1 MGERFLIERALP
13 IKALSQEARREKAI
27 RHGHISTL
35 HVWWARRPL
44 VVARA
49 AVLGALLTED
59 AEVDEK
65 FIANLCKWEVHDGDP
80 VGRYLL
86 EQARTLIRKR
96 FGNEPPKV
104 LDSFAG
110 GGSIPLEALRL
121 GCEAYALE
129 YNPVAYIILK
139 ATIEFPQRFRQGIRD
154 EGRGTKEEMHHEHSV
169 ISGLGNLEKGDGIG
183 CSSVSPDQALPSGR
197 NARSDQPNAPS
208 SSFHTHKHCG
218 RMGTREQEG
227 IHPISADCQR
237 FTSGT
242 GDPSGYLQKPSLPEP
257 RGYADNAGSG
267 GGNQPHAQWVD
278 CEPEERD
285 EKREMRNEAVP
296 SSLNPKPSSITDA
309 VRFWGNWVLEQ
320 ARKELSPFYPSVVP
334 HPSPLNPHPSPETPI
349 AYIWSRTIRCPN
361 PSCGA
366 EIPLFRQF
374 WLARK
379 GTRKEI
385 ALAPVV
391 DRDRRCVN
399 FRIVQRQGDSWQVID
414 DSPSNPRPSP
424 LIPNSFDPSKG
435 TVSRGNAVCLVCGTS
450 VKDDYVKA
458 EAQAGRMG
466 HRLVAVVTTKGKG
479 QGRNYRLATE
489 EDMEAFRKAEKAL
502 QNLLQTPSPWA
513 FGLSWVPEESVP
525 THDTRAFFVHLY
537 GQTRWCDL
545 FNPRQLLSLCTFGK
559 WVREAYRQ
567 ILRESG
573 DDEFAKAVATYLAL
587 AFDKLAELASVLT
600 PWEPDV
606 QCARHVFARHAITM
620 VWDYAETNPLANSSG
635 GWINTVFKMLEG
647 LRLSVTKAREPSVY
661 HGSATALPF
670 PDKHFDAVI
679 IDPPYADNVPYAD
692 LSDFFYVWLRRTVG
706 DLYPE
711 AFRWA
716 LTPKDEEAV
725 VNPARFGGGKKG
737 EQIAQAHYQRLM
749 QKSFEEIYRVLKPEG
764 MAVVMFTHRSTEA
777 WERLIQSLLDA
788 GLYPTASFPVH
799 TEMESSTHQR
809 GKGAIRSTILMACRR
824 RPENAPIGWYAQV
837 RAEMEQVIPQRL
849 KEFWDAG
856 IRGADFFISAIGPS
870 VGVFG
875 RFRKVM
881 RPDGRE
887 VSVGELL
894 DEVRT
899 IVTSFALERLGL
911 SRLDEPTRFYVLYR
925 WAYGGDE
932 LEFDEANKL
941 AKSVGAELDRLQE
954 QQRLIKRDGSVV
966 TLLTFTERWQEK
978 TCQGRWMHALENGT
992 VAQLPEIDQLHIALG
1007 FWRRGETEMLAG
1019 FLRQAGIQD
1028 ETHPFWQTAQAILE
1042 VEGLGTR
1049 SEGLGKGENLLPSN
1063 LREEVKALEQLLAS
1077 KRNLLRQAASFAE
1090 SEQPTLFQ
1098 G

>member
-80 VGRYLL
+80 GGRYLL

-139 ATIEFPQRFRQGIRD
+139 ATIEFPQRFG
-154 EGRGTKEEMHHEHSV
+154 
-169 ISGLGNLEKGDGIG
+169 
-183 CSSVSPDQALPSGR
+183 
-197 NARSDQPNAPS
+197 
-208 SSFHTHKHCG
+208 
-218 RMGTREQEG
+218 
-227 IHPISADCQR
+227 
-237 FTSGT
+237 
-242 GDPSGYLQKPSLPEP
+242 QKIVNE
-257 RGYADNAGSG
+257 
-267 GGNQPHAQWVD
+267 V
-278 CEPEERD
+278 
-285 EKREMRNEAVP
+285 KR
-296 SSLNPKPSSITDA
+296 
-309 VRFWGNWVLEQ
+309 WGEWVLEK
-320 ARKELSPFYPSVVP
+320 AREELAEFYPAVGS
-334 HPSPLNPHPSPETPI
+334 ETPI

-379 GTRKEI
+379 DNKRV
-385 ALAPVV
+385 ALKP
-391 DRDRRCVN
+391 
-399 FRIVQRQGDSWQVID
+399 
-414 DSPSNPRPSP
+414 
-424 LIPNSFDPSKG
+424 IPNREAKRVDFAIVHGNDIDFDPSKG

-489 EDMEAFRKAEKAL
+489 EDMEAFRKAEQAL

-513 FGLSWVPEESVP
+513 FGLSWVPEEPSP
-525 THDTRAFFVHLY
+525 GTIGQGGNRPSY
-537 GQTRWCDL
+537 GLTTWGKF

-573 DDEFAKAVATYLAL
+573 DAEFAKAVATYLAL
-587 AFDKLAELASVLT
+587 AVDIHANRNSVLASWT
-600 PWEPDV
+600 PDRENT
-606 QCARHVFARHAITM
+606 RSVFAGHHLHM
-620 VWDYAETNPLANSSG
+620 VWDYSESNPLSG
-635 GWINTVFKMLEG
+635 ASGSWEEALDAPERF
-647 LRLSVTKAREPSVY
+647 LSRESRIPQAGSA
-661 HGSATALPF
+661 HLGSATSLPF

-711 AFRWA
+711 AFQWT

-799 TEMESSTHQR
+799 TEMESSIQQW

-1028 ETHPFWQTAQAILE
+1028 EMHPFWQTAQAILE
-1042 VEGLGTR
+1042 VENNRNGNNASR
-1049 SEGLGKGENLLPSN
+1049 EGSLQDEI
-1063 LREEVKALEQLLAS
+1063 KALEQLLAS
-1077 KRNLLRQAASFAE
+1077 KRNLLRQAESLAE
-1090 SEQPTLFQ
+1090 SEQRTLF
-1098 G
+1098 

>member
-1 MGERFLIERALP
+1 
-13 IKALSQEARREKAI
+13 
-27 RHGHISTL
+27 
-35 HVWWARRPL
+35 
-44 VVARA
+44 
-49 AVLGALLTED
+49 
-59 AEVDEK
+59 
-65 FIANLCKWEVHDGDP
+65 
-80 VGRYLL
+80 
-86 EQARTLIRKR
+86 
-96 FGNEPPKV
+96 
-104 LDSFAG
+104 
-110 GGSIPLEALRL
+110 
-121 GCEAYALE
+121 
-129 YNPVAYIILK
+129 
-139 ATIEFPQRFRQGIRD
+139 
-154 EGRGTKEEMHHEHSV
+154 
-169 ISGLGNLEKGDGIG
+169 
-183 CSSVSPDQALPSGR
+183 
-197 NARSDQPNAPS
+197 
-208 SSFHTHKHCG
+208 
-218 RMGTREQEG
+218 
-227 IHPISADCQR
+227 
-237 FTSGT
+237 
-242 GDPSGYLQKPSLPEP
+242 
-257 RGYADNAGSG
+257 
-267 GGNQPHAQWVD
+267 
-278 CEPEERD
+278 
-285 EKREMRNEAVP
+285 
-296 SSLNPKPSSITDA
+296 
-309 VRFWGNWVLEQ
+309 
-320 ARKELSPFYPSVVP
+320 
-334 HPSPLNPHPSPETPI
+334 
-349 AYIWSRTIRCPN
+349 
-361 PSCGA
+361 
-366 EIPLFRQF
+366 
-374 WLARK
+374 
-379 GTRKEI
+379 
-385 ALAPVV
+385 
-391 DRDRRCVN
+391 
-399 FRIVQRQGDSWQVID
+399 
-414 DSPSNPRPSP
+414 
-424 LIPNSFDPSKG
+424 
-435 TVSRGNAVCLVCGTS
+435 LVCGTS

-479 QGRNYRLATE
+479 KGRNYRLATE
-489 EDMEAFRKAEKAL
+489 EDMEAFRKAEEAL

-513 FGLSWVPEESVP
+513 FGLSWVPEEPSP
-525 THDTRAFFVHLY
+525 GTIGQGGNRPSY
-537 GQTRWCDL
+537 GLTTWGKF
-545 FNPRQLLSLCTFGK
+545 FNPRQLLALCTFGK

-573 DDEFAKAVATYLAL
+573 DAEFAKAVATYLAL
-587 AFDKLAELASVLT
+587 AIGNMQNYNCLLSGWDNRGETMWNTFSGHNLHMQWSYGEANPISGATGS
-600 PWEPDV
+600 WE
-606 QCARHVFARHAITM
+606 
-620 VWDYAETNPLANSSG
+620 SS
-635 GWINTVFKMLEG
+635 LERILG
-647 LRLSVTKAREPSVY
+647 VCLREGSISQSGVVHL
-661 HGSATALPF
+661 GSAASLPF
-670 PDKHFDAVI
+670 EAESFDAVI
-679 IDPPYADNVPYAD
+679 IDPPYHDNVPYAD

-711 AFRWA
+711 AFQWT

-725 VNPARFGGGKKG
+725 VNPARFGGGKRG

-809 GKGAIRSTILMACRR
+809 GKGAIQSTILMACRR

-978 TCQGRWMHALENGT
+978 TCQGRWMHALENGA

-1007 FWRRGETEMLAG
+1007 FWRRGETDMLAG

>member
-1 MGERFLIERALP
+1 
-13 IKALSQEARREKAI
+13 
-27 RHGHISTL
+27 
-35 HVWWARRPL
+35 
-44 VVARA
+44 
-49 AVLGALLTED
+49 
-59 AEVDEK
+59 
-65 FIANLCKWEVHDGDP
+65 
-80 VGRYLL
+80 
-86 EQARTLIRKR
+86 
-96 FGNEPPKV
+96 
-104 LDSFAG
+104 
-110 GGSIPLEALRL
+110 
-121 GCEAYALE
+121 
-129 YNPVAYIILK
+129 
-139 ATIEFPQRFRQGIRD
+139 
-154 EGRGTKEEMHHEHSV
+154 
-169 ISGLGNLEKGDGIG
+169 
-183 CSSVSPDQALPSGR
+183 
-197 NARSDQPNAPS
+197 
-208 SSFHTHKHCG
+208 
-218 RMGTREQEG
+218 
-227 IHPISADCQR
+227 
-237 FTSGT
+237 
-242 GDPSGYLQKPSLPEP
+242 
-257 RGYADNAGSG
+257 
-267 GGNQPHAQWVD
+267 
-278 CEPEERD
+278 
-285 EKREMRNEAVP
+285 
-296 SSLNPKPSSITDA
+296 
-309 VRFWGNWVLEQ
+309 
-320 ARKELSPFYPSVVP
+320 
-334 HPSPLNPHPSPETPI
+334 
-349 AYIWSRTIRCPN
+349 
-361 PSCGA
+361 
-366 EIPLFRQF
+366 
-374 WLARK
+374 
-379 GTRKEI
+379 
-385 ALAPVV
+385 
-391 DRDRRCVN
+391 
-399 FRIVQRQGDSWQVID
+399 
-414 DSPSNPRPSP
+414 
-424 LIPNSFDPSKG
+424 
-435 TVSRGNAVCLVCGTS
+435 LVCGTS

-489 EDMEAFRKAEKAL
+489 EDMEAFRKAEEAL

-513 FGLSWVPEESVP
+513 FGLSWVPEEPSP
-525 THDTRAFFVHLY
+525 GTIGQGGNRPSY
-537 GQTRWCDL
+537 GLTTWGKF
-545 FNPRQLLSLCTFGK
+545 FNPRQLLALCTFGK

-567 ILRESG
+567 VLRESG
-573 DDEFAKAVATYLAL
+573 DAEFAKAVTTYLAFTMNIH
-587 AFDKLAELASVLT
+587 ANFNTVVSR
-600 PWEPDV
+600 WEPV
-606 QCARHVFARHAITM
+606 AQVSQVAFSGHRLAMA
-620 VWDYAETNPLANSSG
+620 WDYAERNPVGEAM
-635 GWINTVFKMLEG
+635 GWLSALN
-647 LRLSVTKAREPSVY
+647 SVTAGLKNAVAASHSRAIKGSV
-661 HGSATALPF
+661 HLGSATSLPF

-711 AFRWA
+711 AFRWT

-764 MAVVMFTHRSTEA
+764 MAVVMFTHRSTKA
-777 WERLIQSLLDA
+777 WEWLIQSLLDA

-809 GKGAIRSTILMACRR
+809 GKGAIQSTILMACRR

-978 TCQGRWMHALENGT
+978 TCQGRWMHALENGA

>member
-1 MGERFLIERALP
+1 MA
-13 IKALSQEARREKAI
+13 
-27 RHGHISTL
+27 
-35 HVWWARRPL
+35 
-44 VVARA
+44 
-49 AVLGALLTED
+49 
-59 AEVDEK
+59 
-65 FIANLCKWEVHDGDP
+65 
-80 VGRYLL
+80 
-86 EQARTLIRKR
+86 
-96 FGNEPPKV
+96 
-104 LDSFAG
+104 
-110 GGSIPLEALRL
+110 
-121 GCEAYALE
+121 
-129 YNPVAYIILK
+129 
-139 ATIEFPQRFRQGIRD
+139 
-154 EGRGTKEEMHHEHSV
+154 
-169 ISGLGNLEKGDGIG
+169 
-183 CSSVSPDQALPSGR
+183 
-197 NARSDQPNAPS
+197 
-208 SSFHTHKHCG
+208 
-218 RMGTREQEG
+218 
-227 IHPISADCQR
+227 
-237 FTSGT
+237 
-242 GDPSGYLQKPSLPEP
+242 
-257 RGYADNAGSG
+257 
-267 GGNQPHAQWVD
+267 
-278 CEPEERD
+278 
-285 EKREMRNEAVP
+285 
-296 SSLNPKPSSITDA
+296 
-309 VRFWGNWVLEQ
+309 
-320 ARKELSPFYPSVVP
+320 
-334 HPSPLNPHPSPETPI
+334 
-349 AYIWSRTIRCPN
+349 
-361 PSCGA
+361 
-366 EIPLFRQF
+366 
-374 WLARK
+374 
-379 GTRKEI
+379 
-385 ALAPVV
+385 
-391 DRDRRCVN
+391 
-399 FRIVQRQGDSWQVID
+399 
-414 DSPSNPRPSP
+414 
-424 LIPNSFDPSKG
+424 
-435 TVSRGNAVCLVCGTS
+435 
-450 VKDDYVKA
+450 
-458 EAQAGRMG
+458 
-466 HRLVAVVTTKGKG
+466 
-479 QGRNYRLATE
+479 
-489 EDMEAFRKAEKAL
+489 
-502 QNLLQTPSPWA
+502 
-513 FGLSWVPEESVP
+513 
-525 THDTRAFFVHLY
+525 
-537 GQTRWCDL
+537 
-545 FNPRQLLSLCTFGK
+545 
-559 WVREAYRQ
+559 
-567 ILRESG
+567 
-573 DDEFAKAVATYLAL
+573 
-587 AFDKLAELASVLT
+587 
-600 PWEPDV
+600 
-606 QCARHVFARHAITM
+606 
-620 VWDYAETNPLANSSG
+620 WDYAEVNAIEAAPGSWLNGITQVFGGMNLAFASKSFHG
-635 GWINTVFKMLEG
+635 
-647 LRLSVTKAREPSVY
+647 SV
-661 HGSATALPF
+661 HLGSATSLPF

-799 TEMESSTHQR
+799 TEMEASTHQR
-809 GKGAIRSTILMACRR
+809 GKGAIQSTILMACRR

-954 QQRLIKRDGSVV
+954 QQRLINRDGSVV

>member
-1 MGERFLIERALP
+1 
-13 IKALSQEARREKAI
+13 
-27 RHGHISTL
+27 
-35 HVWWARRPL
+35 
-44 VVARA
+44 
-49 AVLGALLTED
+49 
-59 AEVDEK
+59 
-65 FIANLCKWEVHDGDP
+65 
-80 VGRYLL
+80 
-86 EQARTLIRKR
+86 
-96 FGNEPPKV
+96 
-104 LDSFAG
+104 
-110 GGSIPLEALRL
+110 
-121 GCEAYALE
+121 
-129 YNPVAYIILK
+129 
-139 ATIEFPQRFRQGIRD
+139 
-154 EGRGTKEEMHHEHSV
+154 
-169 ISGLGNLEKGDGIG
+169 
-183 CSSVSPDQALPSGR
+183 
-197 NARSDQPNAPS
+197 
-208 SSFHTHKHCG
+208 
-218 RMGTREQEG
+218 
-227 IHPISADCQR
+227 
-237 FTSGT
+237 
-242 GDPSGYLQKPSLPEP
+242 
-257 RGYADNAGSG
+257 
-267 GGNQPHAQWVD
+267 
-278 CEPEERD
+278 
-285 EKREMRNEAVP
+285 MRNEAVP
-296 SSLNPKPSSITDA
+296 SSLNPKPSSLTDA

-320 ARKELSPFYPSVVP
+320 AQKELSPFYPSAVP

-379 GTRKEI
+379 GTRDKGRGARKEI

-391 DRDRRCVN
+391 DRDRRCIN

-513 FGLSWVPEESVP
+513 FRLSWVPEEPSRLVGAGQQQSVE
-525 THDTRAFFVHLY
+525 ASY
-537 GQTRWCDL
+537 GFLQWGKF
-545 FNPRQLLSLCTFGK
+545 FNPRQLLALCTFGK

-587 AFDKLAELASVLT
+587 LLDFTAQYNCALASWKVDA
-600 PWEPDV
+600 E
-606 QCARHVFARHAITM
+606 AIRNAFSGHHLHM
-620 VWDYAETNPLANSSG
+620 AWDYAEVNAIEAAPGSWLNGITQVFGGMNLAFASKSFHG
-635 GWINTVFKMLEG
+635 
-647 LRLSVTKAREPSVY
+647 SV
-661 HGSATALPF
+661 HLGSATSLPF
-670 PDKHFDAVI
+670 PDKHFDAVV

-711 AFRWA
+711 AFRWT

-809 GKGAIRSTILMACRR
+809 GKGAIQSTILMACRR

-925 WAYGGDE
+925 WAYGGGE

-1042 VEGLGTR
+1042 VENNRNGNNASR
-1049 SEGLGKGENLLPSN
+1049 EGSLQDEI
-1063 LREEVKALEQLLAS
+1063 KALEQLLAS
-1077 KRNLLRQAASFAE
+1077 KRNLLRQAESLAE
-1090 SEQPTLFQ
+1090 SEQRTLF
-1098 G
+1098 

>member
-1 MGERFLIERALP
+1 MAQRFLIERALP
-13 IKALSQEARREKAI
+13 IKALSEEARREKAI

-59 AEVDEK
+59 DDVDER

-80 VGRYLL
+80 AGRYLL
-86 EQARTLIRKR
+86 EQARNLIRKR
-96 FGNEPPKV
+96 FGDQPPKV

-121 GCEAYALE
+121 GCKAYALE

-139 ATIEFPQRFRQGIRD
+139 ATIEFPQRFG
-154 EGRGTKEEMHHEHSV
+154 
-169 ISGLGNLEKGDGIG
+169 
-183 CSSVSPDQALPSGR
+183 
-197 NARSDQPNAPS
+197 
-208 SSFHTHKHCG
+208 
-218 RMGTREQEG
+218 
-227 IHPISADCQR
+227 
-237 FTSGT
+237 
-242 GDPSGYLQKPSLPEP
+242 QKIVNE
-257 RGYADNAGSG
+257 
-267 GGNQPHAQWVD
+267 V
-278 CEPEERD
+278 
-285 EKREMRNEAVP
+285 KR
-296 SSLNPKPSSITDA
+296 
-309 VRFWGNWVLEQ
+309 WGEWVLEK
-320 ARKELSPFYPSVVP
+320 AREELAEFYPAVS
-334 HPSPLNPHPSPETPI
+334 SETPI
-349 AYIWSRTIRCPN
+349 AYIWSRTIKCPN

-379 GTRKEI
+379 DNKKV
-385 ALAPVV
+385 ALKP
-391 DRDRRCVN
+391 
-399 FRIVQRQGDSWQVID
+399 
-414 DSPSNPRPSP
+414 
-424 LIPNSFDPSKG
+424 IPNREANRVDFAIVHGNDIDFDPSKG
-435 TVSRGNAVCLVCGTS
+435 TVSKGNAVCLVCGTS
-450 VKDDYVKA
+450 VKDKYVKA

-466 HRLVAVVTTKGKG
+466 HRLVAVVTTRGKG
-479 QGRNYRLATE
+479 QGRNYRLATK
-489 EDMEAFRKAEKAL
+489 EDFEAFRKAQQAL
-502 QNLLQTPSPWA
+502 QNLTQTPSPWA
-513 FGLSWVPEESVP
+513 FGLSWVPEEEVEQIKKRP
-525 THDTRAFFVHLY
+525 LPVWLDDLY
-537 GQTRWCDL
+537 LYNMPRWCDL

-567 ILRESG
+567 ILQET
-573 DDEFAKAVATYLAL
+573 DDLKFAKAVATYLAL
-587 AFDKLAELASVLT
+587 AMDRLADYNATLCLWHVTGEKIA
-600 PWEPDV
+600 
-606 QCARHVFARHAITM
+606 HVFTQHDLKMA
-620 VWDYAETNPLANSSG
+620 WDYVEINPFS
-635 GWINTVFKMLEG
+635 
-647 LRLSVTKAREPSVY
+647 SVTGAWQGAVDWLVRYLTRESRIPQAGFA
-661 HGSATALPF
+661 HLGSAASLPF

-679 IDPPYADNVPYAD
+679 IDPPYHDNVPYAD
-692 LSDFFYVWLRRTVG
+692 LSDFFYVWLRRTIG

-711 AFRWA
+711 AFKWT

-799 TEMESSTHQR
+799 TEMEASTHQR

-881 RPDGRE
+881 HPDGRE
-887 VSVGELL
+887 VSIGELL

-899 IVTSFALERLGL
+899 IVTNFALERLGF

-941 AKSVGAELDRLQE
+941 AKSVGGELDALQE
-954 QQRLIKRDGSVV
+954 QQRLIKRDGSTV
-966 TLLTFTERWQEK
+966 TLLTFTERWQDK
-978 TCQGRWMHALENGT
+978 ICQGRWRQALENGT
-992 VAQLPEIDQLHIALG
+992 VAQLPEIDQLHIALS
-1007 FWRRGETEMLAG
+1007 FWRLGETENLAK

-1042 VEGLGTR
+1042 AESNHNGNRTNSEAKVQKGRGSGSRETGLQ
-1049 SEGLGKGENLLPSN
+1049 
-1063 LREEVKALEQLLAS
+1063 EEVKALEQLLAS
-1077 KRNLLRQAASFAE
+1077 KRSVLRQAASLAE
-1090 SEQPTLFQ
+1090 SQQQTLF
-1098 G
+1098 

>member
-1 MGERFLIERALP
+1 MPKE
-13 IKALSQEARREKAI
+13 
-27 RHGHISTL
+27 T
-35 HVWWARRPL
+35 PL
-44 VVARA
+44 TVI
-49 AVLGALLTED
+49 G
-59 AEVDEK
+59 
-65 FIANLCKWEVHDGDP
+65 NL
-80 VGRYLL
+80 
-86 EQARTLIRKR
+86 
-96 FGNEPPKV
+96 
-104 LDSFAG
+104 
-110 GGSIPLEALRL
+110 
-121 GCEAYALE
+121 ALE
-129 YNPVAYIILK
+129 SLL
-139 ATIEFPQRFRQGIRD
+139 
-154 EGRGTKEEMHHEHSV
+154 
-169 ISGLGNLEKGDGIG
+169 SGLKTACQVQSAQR
-183 CSSVSPDQALPSGR
+183 CS
-197 NARSDQPNAPS
+197 
-208 SSFHTHKHCG
+208 
-218 RMGTREQEG
+218 
-227 IHPISADCQR
+227 IH
-237 FTSGT
+237 
-242 GDPSGYLQKPSLPEP
+242 L
-257 RGYADNAGSG
+257 
-267 GGNQPHAQWVD
+267 
-278 CEPEERD
+278 
-285 EKREMRNEAVP
+285 
-296 SSLNPKPSSITDA
+296 
-309 VRFWGNWVLEQ
+309 
-320 ARKELSPFYPSVVP
+320 
-334 HPSPLNPHPSPETPI
+334 
-349 AYIWSRTIRCPN
+349 
-361 PSCGA
+361 
-366 EIPLFRQF
+366 
-374 WLARK
+374 
-379 GTRKEI
+379 
-385 ALAPVV
+385 
-391 DRDRRCVN
+391 
-399 FRIVQRQGDSWQVID
+399 
-414 DSPSNPRPSP
+414 
-424 LIPNSFDPSKG
+424 
-435 TVSRGNAVCLVCGTS
+435 
-450 VKDDYVKA
+450 
-458 EAQAGRMG
+458 
-466 HRLVAVVTTKGKG
+466 
-479 QGRNYRLATE
+479 
-489 EDMEAFRKAEKAL
+489 
-502 QNLLQTPSPWA
+502 
-513 FGLSWVPEESVP
+513 
-525 THDTRAFFVHLY
+525 
-537 GQTRWCDL
+537 
-545 FNPRQLLSLCTFGK
+545 
-559 WVREAYRQ
+559 
-567 ILRESG
+567 
-573 DDEFAKAVATYLAL
+573 
-587 AFDKLAELASVLT
+587 
-600 PWEPDV
+600 
-606 QCARHVFARHAITM
+606 
-620 VWDYAETNPLANSSG
+620 
-635 GWINTVFKMLEG
+635 
-647 LRLSVTKAREPSVY
+647 
-661 HGSATALPF
+661 GSATSLPF

-711 AFRWA
+711 AFQWA

-966 TLLTFTERWQEK
+966 TLLTFTERWQDK
-978 TCQGRWMHALENGT
+978 TCQGRWMHALENGA

>member
-1 MGERFLIERALP
+1 
-13 IKALSQEARREKAI
+13 
-27 RHGHISTL
+27 
-35 HVWWARRPL
+35 
-44 VVARA
+44 
-49 AVLGALLTED
+49 
-59 AEVDEK
+59 
-65 FIANLCKWEVHDGDP
+65 
-80 VGRYLL
+80 
-86 EQARTLIRKR
+86 
-96 FGNEPPKV
+96 
-104 LDSFAG
+104 
-110 GGSIPLEALRL
+110 
-121 GCEAYALE
+121 
-129 YNPVAYIILK
+129 
-139 ATIEFPQRFRQGIRD
+139 
-154 EGRGTKEEMHHEHSV
+154 
-169 ISGLGNLEKGDGIG
+169 
-183 CSSVSPDQALPSGR
+183 
-197 NARSDQPNAPS
+197 
-208 SSFHTHKHCG
+208 
-218 RMGTREQEG
+218 
-227 IHPISADCQR
+227 
-237 FTSGT
+237 
-242 GDPSGYLQKPSLPEP
+242 
-257 RGYADNAGSG
+257 
-267 GGNQPHAQWVD
+267 
-278 CEPEERD
+278 
-285 EKREMRNEAVP
+285 
-296 SSLNPKPSSITDA
+296 
-309 VRFWGNWVLEQ
+309 
-320 ARKELSPFYPSVVP
+320 
-334 HPSPLNPHPSPETPI
+334 
-349 AYIWSRTIRCPN
+349 
-361 PSCGA
+361 
-366 EIPLFRQF
+366 
-374 WLARK
+374 
-379 GTRKEI
+379 
-385 ALAPVV
+385 
-391 DRDRRCVN
+391 
-399 FRIVQRQGDSWQVID
+399 
-414 DSPSNPRPSP
+414 
-424 LIPNSFDPSKG
+424 
-435 TVSRGNAVCLVCGTS
+435 
-450 VKDDYVKA
+450 
-458 EAQAGRMG
+458 MG

-489 EDMEAFRKAEKAL
+489 EDMEAFRKAEEAL

-513 FGLSWVPEESVP
+513 FGLSWVPEEPSP
-525 THDTRAFFVHLY
+525 GTIGQGGNRPSY
-537 GQTRWCDL
+537 GLTTWGKF
-545 FNPRQLLSLCTFGK
+545 FNPRQLLALCTFGK

-573 DDEFAKAVATYLAL
+573 DAEFAKAVATYLAFGVDFM
-587 AFDKLAELASVLT
+587 ANYNCVLSS
-600 PWEPDV
+600 W
-606 QCARHVFARHAITM
+606 RHLVEAMRSVFAGHHLHM
-620 VWDYAETNPLANSSG
+620 VWDYAETNPLQGEAGSG
-635 GWINTVFKMLEG
+635 WDAATEWLVRYL
-647 LRLSVTKAREPSVY
+647 TRESLIPQAGST
-661 HGSATALPF
+661 HLGSAASLPF

-711 AFRWA
+711 AFRWT

-799 TEMESSTHQR
+799 TEMEASTHQR
-809 GKGAIRSTILMACRR
+809 GKGAIQSTILMACRR

-978 TCQGRWMHALENGT
+978 TCQGRWMHALENGA